1 MNLSPTDYYLPHSE
15 GYLYWFAIW
24 ALCVRP
30 HISFTSRKFF
40 LSLAYF
46 LLSRG
51 HNLQF
56 NLEKGYTGHKK
67 CKISHDEDPFA
78 SQFIAGLVLYG
89 PPDWKWPSQTWKA
102 SSCCNPPFSICH
114 SDSWS
119 FAGNL
124 YFSPLKKS
132 LFPGVLEFHEVTWDG
147 SFPRH
152 YAVYLVEIKSFLHY
166 FLPFAFS
173 ELPFRHSYSDVD
185 LILSFLRDLF
195 VRLLSTF

>member
-1 MNLSPTDYYLPHSE
+1 MLIHHLLISLTKYFFPICTGLLFEPYALDLIFLSPQE
-15 GYLYWFAIW
+15 
-24 ALCVRP
+24 
-30 HISFTSRKFF
+30 SFSFLWLTFSYRGGTIYNLILRKGTQDIKNVKFHVMKTLSP
-40 LSLAYF
+40 LSL
-46 LLSRG
+46 LLAW
-51 HNLQF
+51 F
-56 NLEKGYTGHKK
+56 
-67 CKISHDEDPFA
+67 F
-78 SQFIAGLVLYG
+78 YG

-132 LFPGVLEFHEVTWDG
+132 LFPGVLEFHDVTWNG

-185 LILSFLRDLF
+185 LILSFL
-195 VRLLSTF
+195 LSNK